1 MEIQQEIEWQKAFKR
16 TYKGQPKEV
25 DEACDLTIKA
35 LEEIQQYREIEA
47 EIKEQY
53 HANVDIKKL
62 MRCFIETIFKG
73 EKHEGFCILTNDDAK
88 MWEKYRAIG
97 TVEEVKRMQRY
108 SALAKKHST
117 IGQVIDSCAEYEAIG
132 TVEECREARER
143 QIPKK
148 PNITTGQNDTDKL
161 ACCPTCDSNVDWT
174 YEGFWR
180 KGKQKYCHEC
190 GQAIDWSET
199 V

>member
-1 MEIQQEIEWQKAFKR
+1 MTEDEIKNAIR
-16 TYKGQPKEV
+16 TINAKLEEALEREKETEGTEDTVIWHMVGNDYKC
-25 DEACDLTIKA
+25 AIKA
-35 LEEIQQYREIEA
+35 LEEIQ
-47 EIKEQY
+47 
-53 HANVDIKKL
+53 
-62 MRCFIETIFKG
+62 
-73 EKHEGFCILTNDDAK
+73 
-88 MWEKYRAIG
+88 KYRAIG

>member
-1 MEIQQEIEWQKAFKR
+1 MVEKEAINRIDTATDIAGKGVDGKAYEAMEMA
-16 TYKGQPKEV
+16 
-25 DEACDLTIKA
+25 IKA

-47 EIKEQY
+47 EIKEKY

-62 MRCFIETIFKG
+62 MRCFIETIFKV
-73 EKHEGFCILTNDDAK
+73 EKHDGFCILTNEDSK
-88 MWEKYRAIG
+88 MWEKYQAIG

-143 QIPKK
+143 QTAKK
-148 PNITTGQNDTDKL
+148 PLNIRLLETSGVHCGICPVCKNPVYADLKNQNHR
-161 ACCPTCDSNVDWT
+161 
-174 YEGFWR
+174 E
-180 KGKQKYCHEC
+180 YCGHC
-190 GQAIDWSET
+190 GQAVDWRE
-199 V
+199 

>member
-1 MEIQQEIEWQKAFKR
+1 MEIQQAIEWQKAFKR
-16 TYKGQPKEV
+16 TYNGQPKEV

-97 TVEEVKRMQRY
+97 TVEE
-108 SALAKKHST
+108 
-117 IGQVIDSCAEYEAIG
+117 
-132 TVEECREARER
+132 CREAREK

-148 PNITTGQNDTDKL
+148 PKHNGCYDNDG
-161 ACCPTCDSNVDWT
+161 VW
-174 YEGFWR
+174 
-180 KGKQKYCHEC
+180 HE
-190 GQAIDWSET
+190 
-199 V
+199 